1 MLGKGGWWLF
11 TRVHVYLINDVS
23 LFPPN
28 GSSQI
33 LSQNLEKLFKIS
45 ILVRFSWEHGRNLK
59 LGDPHLPP
67 Q

>member
-11 TRVHVYLINDVS
+11 TRVHVYLTNDVS

-45 ILVRFSWEHGRNLK
+45 ILVRFFWEHGR
-59 LGDPHLPP
+59 
-67 Q
+67 